1 MNPDNQSPQVIQ
13 PQPKDPVLEAIE
25 GLRKEVTDKFS
36 AYDERL
42 ASLPE
47 ELTQVVQPVPPV
59 EETPQSQWQP
69 KSWDDFVALAEQKG
83 EQKAREILEAR
94 DAQIT
99 KQQEDQLK
107 TQAKT
112 GELIDKQLEDLTKE
126 GYLPQVG
133 DRNNTQDA
141 GISAR
146 RELLA
151 YGVHLGVQDVSKLPQ
166 VAASLK
172 AHHESGLTFDAQ
184 TNSFVRSNP
193 SLAGK
198 YAPVGSSSSRSS
210 ATTTNGLNYD
220 TIHKARNLDD
230 IVAYAQQNN
239 LS

>member
-1 MNPDNQSPQVIQ
+1 MNPDNPT
-13 PQPKDPVLEAIE
+13 PPAKDPILEAIE
-25 GLRKEVTDKFS
+25 GLKNEVNEKFK

-47 ELTQVVQPVPPV
+47 EVTQAVQPTPAV
-59 EETPQSQWQP
+59 EEQQQSQWQP

-83 EQKAREILEAR
+83 EQKAREIIEAQNEQNR
-94 DAQIT
+94 
-99 KQQEDQLK
+99 KQQEEQTK
-107 TQAKT
+107 AQART

-126 GYLPQVG
+126 GYLPAVG
-133 DRNNTQDA
+133 DRNNSQDA
-141 GISAR
+141 GIAAR

-151 YGVHLGVQDVSKLPQ
+151 YGVHLGVQDIDRLPQ
-166 VAASLK
+166 VASSLK
-172 AHHESGLTFDAQ
+172 AHHDAGLTFDAQ

-210 ATTTNGLNYD
+210 ATTTNGLTYEA
-220 TIHKARNLDD
+220 IHKARNLDD
-230 IVAYAQQNN
+230 IVAYAQSNN